1 MSLDSILIMLLLT
14 GICGAIGQAISG
26 SWRGGVLGSVIL
38 GFLGWLFG
46 SWLSR
51 RLGLGELLPLNIGG
65 WDFPI
70 LWSVIGSSLLG
81 LLVGL
86 FVGRDQVVVSR
97 YPDYWD

>member
-1 MSLDSILIMLLLT
+1 MSLESILILLLLV
-14 GICGAIGQAISG
+14 GVCGAVGQAISG
-26 SWRGGVLGSVIL
+26 SWRGGILGSIII

-51 RLGLGELLPLNIGG
+51 RLGLGELLPLNLGG
-65 WDFPI
+65 WSFPV
-70 LWSVIGSSLLG
+70 LWSVIGSALIG

-86 FVGRDQVVVSR
+86 FVGRDHVVVRR

>member
-1 MSLDSILIMLLLT
+1 MSLESILILLLLF
-14 GICGAIGQAISG
+14 GICGSIGQAISG
-26 SWRGGVLGSVIL
+26 SWRGGILGSVII

-51 RLGLGELLPLNIGG
+51 RLGLGELLPLNLGG
-65 WDFPI
+65 WSFPV
-70 LWSVIGSSLLG
+70 LWSVIGSALIG

-86 FVGRDQVVVSR
+86 FVGRDHVVVRR